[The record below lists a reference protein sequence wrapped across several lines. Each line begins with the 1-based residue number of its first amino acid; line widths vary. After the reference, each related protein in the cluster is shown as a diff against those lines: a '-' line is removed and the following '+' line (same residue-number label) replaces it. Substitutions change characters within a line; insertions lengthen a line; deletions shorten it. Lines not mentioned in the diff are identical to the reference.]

1 MTTFIV
7 KYSIY
12 FIRTKS
18 YQKGEIAIE
27 DGVIFRDNEGMSTI
41 VIDEEDARNYV
52 KTVYKKDLTKLI
64 KITQEVWDD
73 DESIDFTSKDTKLVI
88 DSVSVKK
95 K

>member
-1 MTTFIV
+1 M
-7 KYSIY
+7 KECS
-12 FIRTKS
+12 
-18 YQKGEIAIE
+18 
-27 DGVIFRDNEGMSTI
+27 I
-41 VIDEEDARNYV
+41 VIDEEEARNYV

-64 KITQEVWDD
+64 KITQEVQDD